1 MGEWVRAAHFT
12 FLSRHVAG
20 ALWQPLRLIVSIPV
34 RHGKSELCGHWMPIW
49 YLLNRPRRGR
59 ILIATHNDD
68 FATFFGRRIR
78 DRLRETPRL
87 GLQVKADASAAGS
100 WQLTSGA
107 SVHTAGVGGSITGRG
122 FDLIICD
129 DVVKDFESAHSERQ
143 RDITWDWFRGTLS
156 SRLQPGGSIVI
167 IQSRW
172 HEDDLVGR
180 LLGSEYESERYDN
193 IDLPAIAT
201 GPDVLGRVEGD
212 ALWPEVWPLE
222 ELAKRRKA
230 VGSLV
235 WSAQY
240 QGAPSTPEGNLFKRE
255 WWQRLSPDQMPET
268 DMSVRFWDLGY
279 SDAPAAD
286 YTVGSLMHRAG
297 ERIIISDVKRFRATP
312 GERDKRIKA
321 TAAADG
327 EGVIIGLPNDQGQ
340 IAHFEEHVLQGHYIE
355 EVKEIKDKLSRAVPF
370 AARVEAKDVFLVDAP
385 WNAAF
390 INEAAEFPGSRHDD
404 QVDSG
409 SNAYSIIVDPRFA
422 PLAFA

>member
-1 MGEWVRAAHFT
+1 MLAH
-12 FLSRHVAG
+12 
-20 ALWQPLRLIVSIPV
+20 W
-34 RHGKSELCGHWMPIW
+34 CPIW
-49 YLLNRPRRGR
+49 FLANRPRTGR
-59 ILIATHNDD
+59 VLICGHNDD
-68 FATFFGRRIR
+68 FARFFGRRIR

-87 GLQVKADASAAGS
+87 GLEVRPDVSAAGS

-107 SVHTAGVGGSITGRG
+107 SLHTAGVGGSITGRG
-122 FDLIICD
+122 FDLIIID
-129 DVVKDFESAHSERQ
+129 DAVKDAEAAFSEVQ
-143 RDITWDWFRGTLS
+143 RDNLWLWFTATLS
-156 SRLQPGGSIVI
+156 TRLQPGGSIVI
-167 IQSRW
+167 VQSRW
-172 HEDDLVGR
+172 HSSDLCGR
-180 LLGSEYESERYDN
+180 ILSDEFESETYDH
-193 IDLPAIAT
+193 LHFPAIAT
-201 GPDVLGRVEGD
+201 AQDELGRQPGD
-212 ALWPEVWPLE
+212 PLWPQEWPLD

-235 WSAQY
+235 WAAQY

-286 YTVGSLMHRAG
+286 YTVGALMHRAG
-297 ERIIISDVKRFRATP
+297 ERIIISDVNRFRATP

-321 TAAADG
+321 TAAGDG
-327 EGVIIGLPNDQGQ
+327 KGVIIGLPNDQGQ
-340 IAHFEEHVLQGHYIE
+340 IAHFAEHVLQGFYIQ